1 MRGRAGADSG
11 QSPRPLTPT
20 LSPLKRGEGDLRLPS
35 PLVSG
40 RGFHLFRGLLRNLRA
55 IVACR
60 GGAASPLPAQ
70 AGRGGPAPL
79 ESARFR
85 AQIQSFQSHAK
96 DFPGDRRL
104 PGRRSVLLPVHGEK
118 VRMRGRAGADSGRSP
133 RPLTPTL
140 SPLKRGEG
148 VLRLPSPLVSGRG
161 FNLFRAL
168 RRISRAIGSQPRGW
182 RSRGARA
189 LDASPDRYLPGQ
201 SLRVAHD
208 GVAPT
213 ISCSRWNFAS
223 RAARASV
230 DGSHRAA

>member
-1 MRGRAGADSG
+1 MRYPRFDHLRRNFNLHLGRAS
-11 QSPRPLTPT
+11 R
-20 LSPLKRGEGDLRLPS
+20 
-35 PLVSG
+35 
-40 RGFHLFRGLLRNLRA
+40 LFRGDARFLAHWCLLRQ
-55 IVACR
+55 VYSC
-60 GGAASPLPAQ
+60 
-70 AGRGGPAPL
+70 
-79 ESARFR
+79 RFR
-85 AQIQSFQSHAK
+85 AQIQSFQSHAA